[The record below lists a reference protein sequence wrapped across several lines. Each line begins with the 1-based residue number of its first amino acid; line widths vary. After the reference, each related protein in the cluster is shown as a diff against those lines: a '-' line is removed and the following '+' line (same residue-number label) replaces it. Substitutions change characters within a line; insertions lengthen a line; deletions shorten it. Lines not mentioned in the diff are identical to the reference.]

1 MTNNRIAVI
10 LAAGMGKRMNSTL
23 PKVLCP
29 ARGRPLV
36 DYVLDV
42 LDSLEVQRQ
51 IVVVGYRADDVRA
64 ALAPR
69 KRVTFALQTE
79 QLGTGHAV
87 MMAKDQLEGHEGSVL
102 VLAGDSP
109 MTQASSLQ
117 ALFAEYKASKPA
129 CVLGTLIKDNPHGLG
144 RIVRD
149 DAGHF
154 DRIVEDKDA
163 SESERRIK
171 EVNMSTYLFHGPD
184 LCWALG
190 QLTDQNQQKEYYLTD
205 CPGILK
211 RAGKLVKAAPVLQ
224 PCEALSVNT
233 PDELRLVEIE
243 MERLGY

>member
-1 MTNNRIAVI
+1 MSTDRIAVI

-29 ARGRPLV
+29 AHGRPLV

-42 LDSLEVQRQ
+42 LDAIQVHRQ
-51 IVVVGYRADDVRA
+51 IVVVGYRAEDVKV
-64 ALAPR
+64 ALSSR
-69 KRVTFALQTE
+69 KRVEFALQTE

-87 MMAKDQLEGHEGSVL
+87 MMAKDQLAGHQGPVL

-117 ALFAEYKASKPA
+117 ALFAEYKASQAA
-129 CVLGTLIKDNPHGLG
+129 CVLGTLLKDNPQGLG

-149 DAGHF
+149 ASGEF
-154 DRIVEDKDA
+154 ERIVEEKDA
-163 SESERRIK
+163 TDAQRQIK

-184 LCWALG
+184 LLWALD

-211 RAGKLVKAAPVLQ
+211 KAGKKVRAAPVLQ

-233 PDELRLVEIE
+233 PDELRQVEIE

>member
-1 MTNNRIAVI
+1 MTTDRIAII

-42 LDSLEVQRQ
+42 LDSLQVQRQ
-51 IVVVGYRADDVRA
+51 IVVVGYRADDVKA

-69 KRVTFALQTE
+69 KPVSFAMQTE

-87 MMAKDQLEGHEGSVL
+87 MMAKDQLEGHEGPVL

-129 CVLGTLIKDNPHGLG
+129 CVLGTLLKDNPQGLG

-149 DAGHF
+149 ASGQF
-154 DRIVEDKDA
+154 DRIVEEKDA
-163 SESERRIK
+163 TEAQRQIK

-184 LCWALG
+184 LLWALG
-190 QLTDQNQQKEYYLTD
+190 QLTNQNQQKEYYLTD

-224 PCEALSVNT
+224 ACEALSVNT

>member
-1 MTNNRIAVI
+1 MAADRLAII
-10 LAAGMGKRMNSTL
+10 LAAGMGKRMNSSL

-42 LDSLEVQRQ
+42 LDALDVKRQ
-51 IVVVGYRADDVRA
+51 IVVVGYRADDVKA

-69 KRVTFALQTE
+69 SRVEFALQTE

-87 MMAKDQLEGHEGSVL
+87 MMAKDQLAGHQGPVL

-109 MTQASSLQ
+109 MTQRSSLE
-117 ALFAEYKASKPA
+117 ALFADYDRSHPA
-129 CVLGTLIKDNPHGLG
+129 CILGTLNKDNPHGLG

-149 DAGHF
+149 ASGEF
-154 DRIVEDKDA
+154 EKIVEEKDA
-163 SESERRIK
+163 TEAQRQVK
-171 EVNMSTYLFHGPD
+171 EVNMSTYLFHGPE
-184 LCWALG
+184 LLWALG
-190 QLTDQNQQKEYYLTD
+190 QLTNQNQQKEYYLTD

-211 RAGKLVKAAPVLQ
+211 RAGKVVKALPVLK
-224 PCEALSVNT
+224 PCESLSVNT